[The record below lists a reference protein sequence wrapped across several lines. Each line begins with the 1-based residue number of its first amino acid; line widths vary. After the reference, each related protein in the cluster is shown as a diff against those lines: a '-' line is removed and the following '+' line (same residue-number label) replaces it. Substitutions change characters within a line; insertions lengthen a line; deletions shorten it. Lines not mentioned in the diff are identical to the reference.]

1 MERTH
6 LKGVMLEIYTSAVFD
21 SRLKESA
28 FFIIIDISHANCGWK
43 LTFLSSLNRW
53 WAGVAQSV

>member
-28 FFIIIDISHANCGWK
+28 FFIIIDISHANCGCK
-43 LTFLSSLNRW
+43 LTFLLSLNR
-53 WAGVAQSV
+53 